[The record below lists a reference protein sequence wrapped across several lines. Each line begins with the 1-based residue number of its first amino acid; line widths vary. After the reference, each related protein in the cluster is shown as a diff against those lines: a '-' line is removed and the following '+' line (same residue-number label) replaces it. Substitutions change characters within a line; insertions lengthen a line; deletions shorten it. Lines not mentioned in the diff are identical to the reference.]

1 MKATIERLHN
11 KLESLLANYQ
21 QLKEELK
28 TSNQKVDVLSKQL
41 DEHNQTI
48 QQLNEKNKVLKLSSS
63 IQGEQGDN
71 KAAKQKINEL
81 VREIDRALR
90 LFAIRCLPPL
100 TKEITS
106 FLLDFGKI
114 KLGFFSYN
122 ERSSFCHFD
131 NLKK

>member
-1 MKATIERLHN
+1 MKATIDRLHN
-11 KLESLLANYQ
+11 KLESLVANYQ

-48 QQLNEKNKVLKLSSS
+48 QQLNENKVLKLSSS

-81 VREIDRALR
+81 VREIDKCIAL
-90 LFAIRCLPPL
+90 LN
-100 TKEITS
+100 K
-106 FLLDFGKI
+106 
-114 KLGFFSYN
+114 
-122 ERSSFCHFD
+122 
-131 NLKK
+131 

>member
-11 KLESLLANYQ
+11 KLELLLANYQ

-63 IQGEQGDN
+63 IQSEQGYN

-81 VREIDRALR
+81 VREIDKCIAL
-90 LFAIRCLPPL
+90 LN
-100 TKEITS
+100 K
-106 FLLDFGKI
+106 
-114 KLGFFSYN
+114 
-122 ERSSFCHFD
+122 
-131 NLKK
+131 

>member
-28 TSNQKVDVLSKQL
+28 TSNHKVDVLSKQL
-41 DEHNQTI
+41 NEHNQTI

-63 IQGEQGDN
+63 IQGKQGDN

-81 VREIDRALR
+81 VREIDKCIAL
-90 LFAIRCLPPL
+90 LN
-100 TKEITS
+100 K
-106 FLLDFGKI
+106 
-114 KLGFFSYN
+114 
-122 ERSSFCHFD
+122 
-131 NLKK
+131 

>member
-28 TSNQKVDVLSKQL
+28 TSNHKVDVLSKQL

-63 IQGEQGDN
+63 IQCKQGDN

-81 VREIDRALR
+81 VREIDKCIAL
-90 LFAIRCLPPL
+90 LN
-100 TKEITS
+100 K
-106 FLLDFGKI
+106 
-114 KLGFFSYN
+114 
-122 ERSSFCHFD
+122 
-131 NLKK
+131 